1 MSDSNP
7 YGPPPQDKPGQ
18 NPYGQPPQT
27 PPGQPAYGY
36 PQQDAPQPGYG
47 YPQQGAQPGYGY
59 PGGGQPGAGYPPPQ
73 QPGMAMGYD
82 PNAPYGYDP
91 YGRPYSDKSKIVAG
105 VLQLFLGGF
114 GVGRFYI
121 GNVGIGLAQL
131 FTCGGLGIWA
141 LIDGIILLT
150 SSNTTDS
157 NGRVLR
163 G

>member
-7 YGPPPQDKPGQ
+7 YGQ
-18 NPYGQPPQT
+18 QPPQE
-27 PPGQPAYGY
+27 
-36 PQQDAPQPGYG
+36 QPGGNPYG
-47 YPQQGAQPGYGY
+47 YPQQGAPQPGYGAPGQPPQGGQPGYGY
-59 PGGGQPGAGYPPPQ
+59 PYPGSAPAGAGYPPQ
-73 QPGMAMGYD
+73 GAPGMPVGYD
-82 PNAPYGYDP
+82 PNAPFGYDP